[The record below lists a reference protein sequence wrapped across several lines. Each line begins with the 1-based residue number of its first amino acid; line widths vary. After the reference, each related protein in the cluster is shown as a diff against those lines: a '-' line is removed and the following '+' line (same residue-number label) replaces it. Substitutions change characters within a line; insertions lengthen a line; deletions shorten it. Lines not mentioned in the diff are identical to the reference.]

1 MNLIAGNPDPKTI
14 TSSATFGTSAPVR
27 HVVDASTGERIGWIR
42 PSKTG
47 WIEWR
52 AFTRQGLERTEA
64 EALEAMT
71 AAVLEYRACEVAD
84 AAHLAEVLSLPE
96 PERTARRNRDK
107 AAVAVEIERSR
118 SVIRQHDLDS
128 AERALSEAEAEL
140 EIAMTISNRRAA
152 A

>member
-1 MNLIAGNPDPKTI
+1 MNLIAGKPDPKTI

-27 HVVDASTGERIGWIR
+27 HVADASTGERIGWIR
-42 PSKTG
+42 PFKG

-52 AFTRQGLERTEA
+52 AFTRQGLECTEA
-64 EALEAMT
+64 EALEAMA
-71 AAVLEYRACEVAD
+71 AAVLEYRACEATD
-84 AAHLAEVLSLPE
+84 AAHVAGVLSLPE

-118 SVIRQHDLDS
+118 SVIRQHDLDR